1 MIRREERV
9 SSEELNDGRHA
20 RSRATRERILLAA
33 ERLFAESG
41 IANVSLRDVGV
52 AADQKNNMVVQY
64 HFGDR
69 DNLILQIII
78 YRGGITENVRL
89 GLLAK
94 IMSGKKRPQVCDYV
108 RIFVISLASSL
119 SAENYFL
126 RFLSRLVV
134 ERGGIPNQTV
144 PQGSIDMMRKVM
156 RELLPHLPDAVIEQ
170 RWQILMASAVHMLAS
185 YQAAQASGTLR
196 APFDELLDDLVDFL
210 TAGLS
215 ARYRASNAGRR
226 ASQKPP
232 AVRSAPGLGVDATPR
247 KRYK

>member
-1 MIRREERV
+1 VSLEEP
-9 SSEELNDGRHA
+9 NDGRHA

-41 IANVSLRDVGV
+41 IANVSLRDVGI
-52 AADQKNNMVVQY
+52 AADQKNNMAVQY

-69 DNLILQIII
+69 DTLILQIII
-78 YRGGITENVRL
+78 YRAQFIEKMRA

-94 IMSGKKRPQVCDYV
+94 VMESKDPPQVHDYV

-119 SAENYFL
+119 SEENYFL

-134 ERGGIPNQTV
+134 ERGGIPNHTV
-144 PQGSIDMMRKVM
+144 PERSIDMMRKVM
-156 RELLPHLPDAVIEQ
+156 RELLPHLPGAVIEQ

-185 YQAAQASGTLR
+185 YQAAEASDALT
-196 APFDELLDDLVDFL
+196 ATFDELLDDLVVFL
-210 TAGLS
+210 SAGLS
-215 ARYRASNAGRR
+215 APNSVFNAGARKVKNQR
-226 ASQKPP
+226 ALHSPSK
-232 AVRSAPGLGVDATPR
+232 AAVDATPR

>member
-1 MIRREERV
+1 ML
-9 SSEELNDGRHA
+9 SEELNDGRHA

-78 YRGGITENVRL
+78 YRGGITEKVRL

-94 IMSGKKRPQVCDYV
+94 IMSGKKPPQVCDYV

-119 SAENYFL
+119 AAENYFL

-144 PQGSIDMMRKVM
+144 PQASIDLMRKVM
-156 RELLPHLPDAVIEQ
+156 HELLPHLPDAVIEQ

-185 YQAAQASGTLR
+185 YQAADASGTLR
-196 APFDELLDDLVDFL
+196 VPFDELLDDLVDFL

-215 ARYRASNAGRR
+215 APYRGVQRGPAGGREAVGR
-226 ASQKPP
+226 AK
-232 AVRSAPGLGVDATPR
+232 RSRVGVDVTPR